1 MRHLTKILCIF
12 VLGLSLVSM
21 TGCNRVTAG
30 QIRRNMTPELDTV
43 TRSRQMHKNDLARYR
58 DNNLRAAWD
67 DFDRMMLLHRNSR
80 LTPWPV
86 P

>member
-1 MRHLTKILCIF
+1 MRNMTKMLCLL
-12 VLGLSLVSM
+12 VLGLSLFLL

-30 QIRRNMTPELDTV
+30 QIRRNMTPELSTMS
-43 TRSRQMHKNDLARYR
+43 RSSQMHKNDLARYR
-58 DNNLRAAWD
+58 DNNLRGAWD
-67 DFDRMMLLHRNSR
+67 DFDRFMLLHRNSR